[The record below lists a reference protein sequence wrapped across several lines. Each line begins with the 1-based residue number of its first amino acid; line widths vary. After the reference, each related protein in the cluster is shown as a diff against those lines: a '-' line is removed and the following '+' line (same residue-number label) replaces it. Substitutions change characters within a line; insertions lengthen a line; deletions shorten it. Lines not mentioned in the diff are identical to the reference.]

1 MIKRIFCFD
10 LETLNIFTATFIDKD
25 SDDTRVFILTSD
37 INQIPELLNFL
48 NTEVSGLIGYNSISF
63 DAQILEYIYRHPN
76 CSADDIRRYAQ
87 IITSDDNR
95 RPDVPEWKLRIP
107 QLDLFRALSLSV
119 KAKRVSLKWC
129 EFMMDL
135 DNIEDMPSQGDG
147 DNWIQQVLSYNFNDV
162 VATKELY
169 KRHLKDIQLRE
180 LLTKREKVNL
190 INSTEPDMA
199 KKLFSRYLAK
209 AMYIPENDLKSMS
222 TNRVVVN
229 IKDIILPYVRFET
242 DLLNMVKSSFAK
254 LEVYENDKAE
264 FNIKF
269 GGIDITY
276 ALGGIHGALS
286 NTIIRSTDTH
296 IIKSAD
302 VTSFYPN
309 LAIRN
314 KFHPAHI
321 PQEVFCNLYESLF
334 EERRSLPKTDPRNYI
349 LKITLN
355 SVYGLSNDRFSFLRD
370 RQFTLAIC
378 INGQLLLSQLFEA
391 IILGIPDS
399 KLIMANTDGFEVLIP
414 REYEEKYYQ
423 ICKDWEELTKLE
435 LEYVDYKSMIISDVN
450 NYIAIY
456 DNNKTKCKGKYEF
469 ENIPLHKN
477 KSHSIIPKA
486 VYEYF
491 VNGVDI
497 ETTIYNHRNIFD
509 FCAGVKAKKS
519 TDSNGSR
526 YELRYVNGSDIVK
539 ETLSK
544 TVRYFISKKGKYL
557 YKIYDSGEEEHV
569 EAPVKLGSRRKDW
582 KVTYFNKAFYPDNFA
597 DYDIDYSYYIS
608 KAREWI
614 VAIENKNQLDI
625 FT

>member
-1 MIKRIFCFD
+1 MIRRIWVYD
-10 LETLNIFTATFIDKD
+10 TETLNIFTATFIDKD
-25 SDDTRVFILTSD
+25 SDDTRVFILTSN

-63 DAQILEYIYRHPN
+63 DAQVLEFIYRHPN
-76 CSADDIRRYAQ
+76 CTAEDIRRYAQ

-135 DNIEDMPSQGDG
+135 DNIEDMPSQGAG

-199 KKLFSRYLAK
+199 KKLFSKYLAK

-229 IKDIILPYVRFET
+229 IKDIILPYIRFET

-286 NTIIRSTDTH
+286 STIIRSTDTH

-302 VTSFYPN
+302 VKSFYPN

-321 PQEVFCNLYESLF
+321 PQEVFCNLYESLYN
-334 EERRSLPKTDPRNYI
+334 ERVSIPKSDPRNYI
-349 LKITLN
+349 LKILLN
-355 SVYGLSNDRFSFLRD
+355 STYGLTNDKYSFLRD

-399 KLIMANTDGFEVLIP
+399 KLIMANTDGFEALIP

-423 ICKDWEELTKLE
+423 ICKDLEELTKLE
-435 LEYVDYKSMIISDVN
+435 LEFVDYKSMIISDVN
-450 NYIAIY
+450 NYIAVY

-491 VNGVDI
+491 VNGIDI

-557 YKIYDSGEEEHV
+557 YKVYDSGEEEHV

-625 FT
+625 FI

>member
-1 MIKRIFCFD
+1 MIKRIFCYD

-25 SDDTRVFILTSD
+25 SDDTRVFVLTSN
-37 INQIPELLNFL
+37 INQISELLNFL
-48 NTEVSGLIGYNSISF
+48 NTEVGGLIGYNNISF
-63 DAQILEYIYRHPN
+63 DAQVLEFIYRHPN
-76 CSADDIRRYAQ
+76 CIAEDIRRYAQ

-119 KAKRVSLKWC
+119 KAKRTGLKWT

-147 DNWIQQVLSYNFNDV
+147 DNWLEQVKAYNFNDV

-209 AMYIPENDLKSMS
+209 AMGIPENDLKSMS
-222 TNRVVVN
+222 TNRIVVN
-229 IKDIILPYVRFET
+229 IKDIILPYISFKTE
-242 DLLNMVKSSFAK
+242 LLNMVKTSFNK
-254 LEVYENDKAE
+254 LEIYENDKAE

-286 NTIIRSTDTH
+286 STIIKSTDTH

-314 KFHPAHI
+314 GLHPAHI
-321 PQEVFCNLYESLF
+321 PQEVFCKLYESLF
-334 EERRSLPKTDPRNYI
+334 EERRSIPKSDPRNYI
-349 LKITLN
+349 LKILLN
-355 SVYGLSNDRFSFLRD
+355 SVYGLSNDKFSFLRD
-370 RQFTLAIC
+370 RQFTLSIC

-391 IILGIPDS
+391 VILGIPDS

-414 REYEEKYYQ
+414 KEYEDKYYQ

-435 LEYVDYKSMIISDVN
+435 LEFVDYKSMIISDVN

-456 DNNKTKCKGKYEF
+456 NNNKTKCKGMFEF

-519 TDSNGSR
+519 TDGGSR

-539 ETLSK
+539 EKLSK

-569 EAPVKLGSRRKDW
+569 EAPVKLGSRKKDW

-614 VAIENKNQLDI
+614 VAIEDKNQLNLFI
-625 FT
+625 

>member
-1 MIKRIFCFD
+1 MIKKIWVYD
-10 LETLNIFTATFIDKD
+10 LETLNVFTATFIDKD

-119 KAKRVSLKWC
+119 KAKRTGLKWA

-229 IKDIILPYVRFET
+229 IKDIILPYVRFKT

-314 KFHPAHI
+314 KLHPEHI
-321 PQEVFCNLYESLF
+321 PQEVFCNLYESLYN
-334 EERRSLPKTDPRNYI
+334 ERISIPKSDPRNYI
-349 LKITLN
+349 LKILLN
-355 SVYGLSNDRFSFLRD
+355 SV
-370 RQFTLAIC
+370 
-378 INGQLLLSQLFEA
+378 
-391 IILGIPDS
+391 
-399 KLIMANTDGFEVLIP
+399 
-414 REYEEKYYQ
+414 
-423 ICKDWEELTKLE
+423 
-435 LEYVDYKSMIISDVN
+435 
-450 NYIAIY
+450 
-456 DNNKTKCKGKYEF
+456 KT
-469 ENIPLHKN
+469 
-477 KSHSIIPKA
+477 
-486 VYEYF
+486 
-491 VNGVDI
+491 
-497 ETTIYNHRNIFD
+497 
-509 FCAGVKAKKS
+509 
-519 TDSNGSR
+519 
-526 YELRYVNGSDIVK
+526 
-539 ETLSK
+539 
-544 TVRYFISKKGKYL
+544 
-557 YKIYDSGEEEHV
+557 
-569 EAPVKLGSRRKDW
+569 
-582 KVTYFNKAFYPDNFA
+582 
-597 DYDIDYSYYIS
+597 
-608 KAREWI
+608 
-614 VAIENKNQLDI
+614 
-625 FT
+625 

>member
-1 MIKRIFCFD
+1 M
-10 LETLNIFTATFIDKD
+10 
-25 SDDTRVFILTSD
+25 
-37 INQIPELLNFL
+37 
-48 NTEVSGLIGYNSISF
+48 
-63 DAQILEYIYRHPN
+63 
-76 CSADDIRRYAQ
+76 
-87 IITSDDNR
+87 
-95 RPDVPEWKLRIP
+95 
-107 QLDLFRALSLSV
+107 
-119 KAKRVSLKWC
+119 
-129 EFMMDL
+129 
-135 DNIEDMPSQGDG
+135 
-147 DNWIQQVLSYNFNDV
+147 
-162 VATKELY
+162 
-169 KRHLKDIQLRE
+169 
-180 LLTKREKVNL
+180 
-190 INSTEPDMA
+190 
-199 KKLFSRYLAK
+199 
-209 AMYIPENDLKSMS
+209 
-222 TNRVVVN
+222 
-229 IKDIILPYVRFET
+229 
-242 DLLNMVKSSFAK
+242 
-254 LEVYENDKAE
+254 
-264 FNIKF
+264 
-269 GGIDITY
+269 
-276 ALGGIHGALS
+276 
-286 NTIIRSTDTH
+286 
-296 IIKSAD
+296 
-302 VTSFYPN
+302 
-309 LAIRN
+309 
-314 KFHPAHI
+314 
-321 PQEVFCNLYESLF
+321 
-334 EERRSLPKTDPRNYI
+334 
-349 LKITLN
+349 
-355 SVYGLSNDRFSFLRD
+355 RD

-399 KLIMANTDGFEVLIP
+399 KLIMANTDGFEALIP

-509 FCAGVKAKKS
+509 FCAGVKSKKS
-519 TDSNGSR
+519 TDSGGSR

-614 VAIENKNQLDI
+614 VAIEDKNQLDL